1 MKSKSIFLSNLHY
14 FYAQT
19 DGTYAFPNSAEGD
32 LLKTAKKEIE
42 GLETENYRLNQLLS
56 GKNARRSM
64 EEHISNEI
72 VDGTYDPCPTDF
84 DYETDFHHKLS
95 TLMKQV
101 DKLRQENSELKS
113 GIKSALDAL
122 CDAAKFKHRID
133 ILELENAKLK
143 TLLNQIRNEPA
154 LWKKCGPA
162 GRQDY
167 YAGKPPFV
175 PMIDA
180 ALKGVNK

>member
-1 MKSKSIFLSNLHY
+1 MSDTPRTEKVQIVNLGKPWHHAY
-14 FYAQT
+14 KEMYNHACEQ
-19 DGTYAFPNSAEGD
+19 E
-32 LLKTAKKEIE
+32 KEI
-42 GLETENYRLNQLLS
+42 TRLNQLLN

-101 DKLRQENSELKS
+101 DKLRQENFELKS

>member
-19 DGTYAFPNSAEGD
+19 DGTYAIPNSAEGD

-95 TLMKQV
+95 TLMKQA

-113 GIKSALDAL
+113 
-122 CDAAKFKHRID
+122 
-133 ILELENAKLK
+133 
-143 TLLNQIRNEPA
+143 LLNQIRNEPA